1 MPAGRS
7 DLAASRRF
15 VAVCAALGF
24 ATTLIVS
31 ASLPDKPQGNA
42 LALISD
48 VRLQWAEVKWPFP
61 VDLWSG
67 GKAFEC
73 APSHCGGSVRL
84 YLRAKLGFCNCK
96 TGVADDDELERVA
109 DLDLLG
115 GQRVAI
121 GAGRSIAVSSMK
133 GRSRT
138 YFLSN
143 TVLGGKSALS
153 LAFNDRC
160 DVIVGTVI
168 LDHHHHAETEHIT
181 LEFLNSDAILKWAQV
196 TLGL

>member
-1 MPAGRS
+1 M
-7 DLAASRRF
+7 AASGRTI
-15 VAVCAALGF
+15 VACAALGF
-24 ATTLIVS
+24 ATTLIVF
-31 ASLPDKPQGNA
+31 ASLPEKPQGNA
-42 LALISD
+42 HVFIGEE
-48 VRLQWAEVKWPFP
+48 RPRWTEVKWPFP

-84 YLRAKLGFCNCK
+84 YLRAKLGFCNCR

-115 GQRVAI
+115 GRRSTE
-121 GAGRSIAVSSMK
+121 GAGRSIAVASMK

-138 YFLSN
+138 YSISS
-143 TVLGGKSALS
+143 TIPAGKSALS

-160 DVIVGTVI
+160 DVIVATVI
-168 LDHHHHAETEHIT
+168 LDHDRHAEAERIT

>member
-1 MPAGRS
+1 MVAGRS
-7 DLAASRRF
+7 ELAGSARIL
-15 VAVCAALGF
+15 VACAVLGF
-24 ATTLIVS
+24 ATMVIVFS
-31 ASLPDKPQGNA
+31 ILPEKPQSNPRDFVGHA
-42 LALISD
+42 SS
-48 VRLQWAEVKWPFP
+48 RWTEVKWPFP

-115 GQRVAI
+115 GRRSAD
-121 GAGRSIAVSSMK
+121 GAGRSITVASMK

-138 YFLSN
+138 YSISN
-143 TVLGGKSALS
+143 TIPAGKSALS

-160 DVIVGTVI
+160 DVIVATVI
-168 LDHHHHAETEHIT
+168 LDHDRHAEAERIT